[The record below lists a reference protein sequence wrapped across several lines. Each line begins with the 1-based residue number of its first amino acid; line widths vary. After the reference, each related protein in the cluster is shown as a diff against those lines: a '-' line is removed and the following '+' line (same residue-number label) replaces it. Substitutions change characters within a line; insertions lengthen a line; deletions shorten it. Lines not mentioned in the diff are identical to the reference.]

1 MENRP
6 TTILLVDDEKSL
18 LNNLVRFFED
28 EGYCVLIANNGEEAL
43 DILSKEQVD
52 GAIVDMRLPGIDG
65 NEVILQAHRMQ
76 PKIKFIIHTG
86 STNYF
91 LPIALR
97 DLGIVDG
104 QIHIKPVADLACL
117 SEHMQRLIQG
127 QDYAS

>member
-6 TTILLVDDEKSL
+6 TKILLVDDEKSL